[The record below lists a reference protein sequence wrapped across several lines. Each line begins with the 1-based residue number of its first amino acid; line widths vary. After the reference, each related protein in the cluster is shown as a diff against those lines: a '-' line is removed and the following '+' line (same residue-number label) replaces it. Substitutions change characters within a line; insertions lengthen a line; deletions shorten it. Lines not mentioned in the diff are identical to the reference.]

1 MMATGTLVSWDG
13 KCRYGFIKKDGT
25 SIDIFAHR
33 NDVKGDVEK
42 LKQGQRVSFD
52 EATDP
57 QNGKACAQN
66 IEPIKT

>member
-1 MMATGTLVSWDG
+1 M
-13 KCRYGFIKKDGT
+13 
-25 SIDIFAHR
+25 SIWLHQKGRHKHR
-33 NDVKGDVEK
+33 KGDVEK

-57 QNGKACAQN
+57 RNGKACAQN